1 MKTSAR
7 SLFVILTLI
16 LTGCGD
22 NGSPLNDS
30 ATGQNLSSR
39 EEGPSFGSPGTG
51 FLKIGDSHHD
61 LEITRCLIAFGV
73 VGGSAVSTQ
82 EPDNIK
88 VNFEF
93 SPANWRER
101 PETEGWTETGTISLR
116 SENPYAQWESGL
128 SQVSAYNLG
137 SLDPASLDITSVE
150 FSADGRSARGEANFL
165 SVDSIMKGS
174 PNTSAGSFEFSC
186 PEP

>member
-1 MKTSAR
+1 M
-7 SLFVILTLI
+7 
-16 LTGCGD
+16 
-22 NGSPLNDS
+22 
-30 ATGQNLSSR
+30 
-39 EEGPSFGSPGTG
+39 
-51 FLKIGDSHHD
+51 
-61 LEITRCLIAFGV
+61 
-73 VGGSAVSTQ
+73 STQ

>member
-1 MKTSAR
+1 MKTNAR
-7 SLFVILTLI
+7 SLFVILALI

-22 NGSPLNDS
+22 NGSPANDS
-30 ATGQNLSSR
+30 VTEANPSSLDR
-39 EEGPSFGSPGTG
+39 GSSFGSPGAG

-61 LEITRCLIAFGV
+61 LEITRCLVAFGV
-73 VGGSAVSTQ
+73 LGGSAVSTQ
-82 EPDNIK
+82 KPDNIK

-128 SQVSAYNLG
+128 SLVSGYNLG

-165 SVDSIMKGS
+165 SVDSIMKGDPS
-174 PNTSAGSFEFSC
+174 TSVGSFEFSC